1 MWFKNLH
8 LLRLLQPF
16 SWSAEALQEKLA
28 NKVFHPCGRM
38 EMESIGWVPPLGH
51 DSQAFVHAANN
62 CLIFTQRKEEKILP
76 AAVIREVVNDKIAE
90 IESQQLRKVRKREKE
105 QLREEVLQ
113 ELLPRAFTRS
123 TYLSAYIDI
132 NHSWLLIDT
141 ASRKKAEEL
150 TGLLRHTLGSLPVV
164 SLKLQNSPMAIMT
177 RWLLQDH
184 ELPPD
189 FELADACILMDN
201 AQEGAVVNCK
211 RQDLQA
217 KEIQAHLAAGKLVTR
232 LAVEWQQRLALILDD
247 ELVIRRL
254 QFLDIASSNDM
265 PDETPAQRFD
275 ADFVL
280 MTAELATF
288 IQRLLQVFGG
298 EDEAAYAQLC

>member
-16 SWSAEALQEKLA
+16 SWSTEALQEKLA
-28 NKVFHPCGRM
+28 SKVFHPCGRM

-51 DSQAFVHAANN
+51 DSQAFVHVVNN